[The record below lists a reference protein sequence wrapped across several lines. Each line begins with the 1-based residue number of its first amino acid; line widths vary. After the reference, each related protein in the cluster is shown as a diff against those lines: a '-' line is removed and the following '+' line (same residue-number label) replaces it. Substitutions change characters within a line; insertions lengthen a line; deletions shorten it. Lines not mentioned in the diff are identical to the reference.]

1 VDAPFAQ
8 VTRTDTPSGEARVW
22 VNMANVGWMGP
33 AEAAGGAAGTRL
45 FFTVALP
52 NERGPGELT
61 SVVVKESPEEILGQ
75 AGRPAG

>member
-1 VDAPFAQ
+1 MDAPFAQ
-8 VTRTDTPSGEARVW
+8 VTRTDLPSGEAKVW

-33 AEAAGGAAGTRL
+33 AGEEGGAARTRL

-61 SVVVKESPEEILGQ
+61 SVVVRESPEEVLAQ
-75 AGRPAG
+75 VGRPGG